1 MLFWFNLT
9 LLLYTGRKWIY
20 EITTWSLG
28 HNKKPVSDQKLMG
41 ELGCWCFEKKKKR
54 ILKKEEGVEIGFDVA
69 IFNPSDFMPAMCL
82 ASI

>member
-1 MLFWFNLT
+1 
-9 LLLYTGRKWIY
+9 LLLYNGRKWIY

-54 ILKKEEGVEIGFDVA
+54 ILKKEEGVEYR
-69 IFNPSDFMPAMCL
+69 L
-82 ASI
+82 